1 MIEVNI
7 NDLYKLEKKD
17 INKSA
22 EVLSDAFY
30 DYPVFKHI
38 LGKRH
43 NKENINII
51 TKFII
56 KYAILY
62 GEAYASSHQME
73 GIILF
78 SDFKDYKFTLFRALR
93 CGALSLIRLG
103 KESAKRFNEYDELN
117 LKIHKKN
124 IKEPHQYVIG
134 IGVNPKKQGQAFG
147 RKLLTSFIK
156 VAEEKNQPCY
166 LETHGEKNVAIY
178 EKYGFKVVSRDVLPG
193 TDIVQFGMLKR

>member
-1 MIEVNI
+1 MNI

-38 LGKRH
+38 LGRKH

-56 KYAILY
+56 KYAVLY

-78 SDFKDYKFTLFRALR
+78 SDFKDYKFTLFRSLR
-93 CGALSLIRLG
+93 CGALSLMQFG
-103 KESAKRFNEYDELN
+103 KESAKRFNEYDEFN
-117 LKIHKKN
+117 LKIHNKI

-147 RKLLTSFIK
+147 RKLLTLVLK

-178 EKYGFKVVSRDVLPG
+178 EKYGFEVVSRDILPG